1 MMVRDRDTILA
12 MRWLRP
18 FAHLFTHPSLWHLN
32 RRSVRRGLAI
42 GLFVAFILPLG
53 QILVGALVAVQMRAN
68 VPIMAAATFVSN
80 PLTMPPIY
88 FAAHKVGAMLMTQ
101 TPVGTS
107 RQGTTGFLAKMVDVS
122 APTAVGL
129 LVFGLLVAALGYAAG
144 SLWWRAGV
152 VGRWRT
158 RRTGR

>member
-12 MRWLRP
+12 TRWLRP

-53 QILVGALVAVQMRAN
+53 QIVVGALVAVQMRAN

-88 FAAHKVGAMLMTQ
+88 FGAYKIGLILMSQSPAGATGQ
-101 TPVGTS
+101 AS
-107 RQGTTGFLAKMVDVS
+107 TGFLSKMLDVS

-129 LVFGLLVAALGYAAG
+129 LVFGLVSATLGYAVA

-152 VGRWRT
+152 IGRWRE
-158 RRTGR
+158 RRAGR